1 MKKIIAVLLMVML
14 VMTFAACGAKE
25 EVPAVEEAPVVEETP
40 AEKAPA
46 EEETPVAEEKP
57 AEPEPAEGNDDP
69 YYFGTKG
76 IEIRIM
82 DEAGGVL
89 STLGDPLQT
98 FEADS
103 CAFQG
108 KDYFYY
114 YDGFQLMV
122 NDVDGVMRITSI
134 TMVDDTVK
142 APQGIGIGSKEE
154 DIAPAFGEDYTSASN
169 MYVYRH
175 DTTSLQISVQNGKVS
190 AMVYAYAVAG

>member
-1 MKKIIAVLLMVML
+1 MKKIIAVLLMIAMVL
-14 VMTFAACGAKE
+14 TFAACGAKE
-25 EVPAVEEAPVVEETP
+25 EAPAVEEAPAAEEAP
-40 AEKAPA
+40 AEKAPEEAPA
-46 EEETPVAEEKP
+46 EEETPAEEAP
-57 AEPEPAEGNDDP
+57 VEEVNDDP
-69 YYFGTKG
+69 YFFASNGV
-76 IEIRIM
+76 EIRIM
-82 DEAGGVL
+82 DEAEAVL
-89 STLGDPLQT
+89 SALGDPMQT

-122 NDVDGVMRITSI
+122 NDVDGVKRITSI

-154 DIAPAFGEDYTSASN
+154 DIAPAFGEDYTSASS

-175 DTTSLQISVQNGKVS
+175 DTTSLQISVLNGKVS
-190 AMVYAYAVAG
+190 AMVYAYAVAN

>member
-1 MKKIIAVLLMVML
+1 MIAMVL
-14 VMTFAACGAKE
+14 TFAACGAKE
-25 EVPAVEEAPVVEETP
+25 EAPAVEEAPAAEEAP
-40 AEKAPA
+40 AEKAPEEAPA
-46 EEETPVAEEKP
+46 EEETPAEEAP
-57 AEPEPAEGNDDP
+57 VEEVNDDP
-69 YYFGTKG
+69 YFFASNGV
-76 IEIRIM
+76 EIRIM
-82 DEAGGVL
+82 DEAEAVL
-89 STLGDPLQT
+89 SALGDPMQT

-122 NDVDGVMRITSI
+122 NDVDGVKRITSI

-154 DIAPAFGEDYTSASN
+154 DIAPAFGEDYTSASS

-175 DTTSLQISVQNGKVS
+175 DTTSLQISVLNGKVS
-190 AMVYAYAVAG
+190 AMVYAYAVAN

>member
-1 MKKIIAVLLMVML
+1 MLAMVLTL
-14 VMTFAACGAKE
+14 AACGAKE
-25 EVPAVEEAPVVEETP
+25 EAPAVEETP
-40 AEKAPA
+40 AAEEAPA
-46 EEETPVAEEKP
+46 EETPAEAPVEEEAPAEEAP
-57 AEPEPAEGNDDP
+57 AEEVNDDP
-69 YYFGTKG
+69 YYFAAKG

-82 DEAGGVL
+82 DEADAIL

-122 NDVDGVMRITSI
+122 NDVDGVKRITSI
-134 TMVDDTVK
+134 TMVDDTVE
-142 APQGIGIGSKEE
+142 ALNGIRIGSKEE
-154 DIAPAFGEDYTSASN
+154 EIAAKIGEDYTAGSN

-190 AMVYAYAVAG
+190 AIVYAYAVAN